1 MQADQAAGLRNRL
14 PRAATRAIT
23 LIDTA
28 SEVALRLAQALIA
41 DGQKVL
47 LIDSLGRHTKK
58 HNTHFLFGWQQQLAQ
73 QRLQTWSVAGVEVLH
88 APGAM
93 AGDSVIVQACANY
106 QVVLFDGYPLQSDIA
121 LAPHPQQLLVALNA
135 QPEALANGYAL
146 IKTLHQ
152 HKLDWQVILIGE
164 DAPSERIKAAVAN
177 YLPVQL
183 GRIEHMNLD
192 TDAHFR
198 ALAARI
204 SAADRDRHPYQNNT
218 GGSCAQ
224 HG

>member
-14 PRAATRAIT
+14 PRADARAIT
-23 LIDTA
+23 LIDTSA
-28 SEVALRLAQALIA
+28 DVALCLAQALIA
-41 DGQKVL
+41 SEQKAL
-47 LIDSLGRHTKK
+47 LIDSLGRHTQK

-88 APGAM
+88 APGAL
-93 AGDSVIVQACANY
+93 AGDSVIVQASANY
-106 QVVLFDGYPLQSDIA
+106 QVVLFDGYKCESDIA

-135 QPEALANGYAL
+135 QADPLARAYAL

-152 HKLDWQVILIGE
+152 RRLAWRVILLGE
-164 DAPSERIKAAVAN
+164 AVLADRLMAAVA
-177 YLPVQL
+177 YFLPAQTDGLEYV
-183 GRIEHMNLD
+183 NLD

-204 SAADRDRHPYQNNT
+204 SAAGGSKHPYQNNT
-218 GGSCAQ
+218 GENCAQ